1 MALGS
6 IRHHCI
12 LRHPAQRVWD
22 FVGDPSRVHEW
33 LPGITACEVEGSSRK
48 VTLGNGLILP
58 EEILVL
64 DHVQRRFQYRI
75 DAGFFTYH
83 RSTLDVI
90 ALEEES
96 CMAVYTVDADPR
108 AMALVVAG
116 AAATGLENLNDL
128 LASPSSSPVQ
138 TLMKEAR

>member
-12 LRHPAQRVWD
+12 LRHSARRVWD
-22 FVGDPSRVHEW
+22 LVGDPSRVHEW
-33 LPGITACEVEGSSRK
+33 LPGIAACEVEGSSRK
-48 VTLGNGLILP
+48 VTLGNGLVLP

-90 ALEEES
+90 ALGEES
-96 CMAVYTVDADPR
+96 CVAVYSVDADPR

-116 AAATGLENLNDL
+116 AAAAGLESLNEV
-128 LASPSSSPVQ
+128 LALPGSLPPQNSV
-138 TLMKEAR
+138 KEAR